1 MLLLVSQMSMQIVAQ
16 TLGFGGNLASTV
28 ELCDLL
34 PVICLNH
41 LQYRG
46 SCDTLDIEH
55 ALSPSKTGV
64 VFCRMRDGRVI
75 AAVTAI
81 DSSVLPLV

>member
-46 SCDTLDIEH
+46 S